1 MSKEKANMEVV
12 KDKTA
17 TAENTSAETQ
27 AEAKKEYEFQTTES
41 LEDLTDEEVK
51 AKREEMNIKQEEFG
65 KGMASKLYIVPI
77 ETQSNLSLLKKWVEK
92 ETKWNHNSV
101 PTLVAMY
108 DGLRKAIQTGV
119 DEDGN
124 AHLSTIVV
132 ANIYQYLLTFEG
144 KGYLDAKK
152 YLTLLTKVGG
162 PISEA
167 MKELADDNEHFRN
180 MHTDL
185 ATFDQVLEARA
196 HGIAIA
202 ETPEEETEEVISEDT
217 PSEPEA

>member
-1 MSKEKANMEVV
+1 MGKEIKMDVNVEDTSNEV
-12 KDKTA
+12 
-17 TAENTSAETQ
+17 N
-27 AEAKKEYEFQTTES
+27 
-41 LEDLTDEEVK
+41 EVK
-51 AKREEMNIKQEEFG
+51 EEKVEYDFLVAKDLMEKSESDLKDMQDEYNKIQEEFG
-65 KGMASKLYIVPI
+65 KNMTSKLYPVKL
-77 ETQSNLSLLKKWVEK
+77 ETKSNLVLLKKWVEK

-108 DGLRKAIQTGV
+108 DGLKKSIERGI

-144 KGYLDAKK
+144 KGYLEAKK

-167 MKELADDNEHFRN
+167 MRDLADDNEYFRN
-180 MHTDL
+180 LHSDL
-185 ATFDQVLEARA
+185 ATIDQVLTAKTQGIDLAEAKEKVQESA
-196 HGIAIA
+196 
-202 ETPEEETEEVISEDT
+202 PEVEK
-217 PSEPEA
+217 

>member
-1 MSKEKANMEVV
+1 MGKKDVKMEVV
-12 KDKTA
+12 KDETVA
-17 TAENTSAETQ
+17 TETQ
-27 AEAKKEYEFQTTES
+27 ETVNEAYEFLTTEG
-41 LEDLTDEEVK
+41 LADLSDDELK
-51 AKREEMNIKQEEFG
+51 AKQEEINTAQETFG
-65 KGMASKLYIVPI
+65 KGMASKLYKVNI
-77 ETQSNLSLLKKWVEK
+77 ESQSNLSLLKKWVEK

-108 DGLRKAIQTGV
+108 DGLKKAINTGV

-124 AHLSTIVV
+124 AYLSTIVV

-167 MKELADDNEHFRN
+167 MKELADDNTHFRN

-185 ATFDQVLEARA
+185 ATIDQVLTARA
-196 HGIAIA
+196 QGINIA
-202 ETPEEETEEVISEDT
+202 EESKELAEAESTPEQEG
-217 PSEPEA
+217 